1 MTNKPNTFYRLFSV
15 LFFLAIAYPGIAS
28 ITNNPEVSLEKRWLA
43 KLPDLPSD
51 FESLRKFPNLFE
63 RYFRDHMGSRNWLVK
78 QYSRALLSLNTSPK
92 NRVVLGKNN
101 WLFYADERTIQDYQ
115 NTELFTEEQLQI
127 WGDSLVARHNA
138 LAERGIDYLFVI
150 APNKHTIY
158 GEYLPDY
165 IIKKQE
171 LSRYDQFTD
180 YLEKNTDVNFLD
192 LRPALLA
199 AKKHDLLYWERDT
212 HWNRVGAAVAQKAL
226 ASKLIEMGYS
236 IKLVASDYKNWRQ
249 THKRDQDLVGS
260 LGGVVEIETQGRSYD
275 LNDLPCKKSDSGDQT
290 WGKDNKRSTHVR
302 TSICPSQ
309 QKNLVM
315 FRDSFS
321 IAMTPFL
328 SNYFY
333 EAKYLWSL
341 PDEKTFI
348 HFINP
353 DTDIVIEERV
363 ERKLRYL
370 PGPHTWTMNL
380 DKLDHDTPPS
390 SSFADNQTI

>member
-28 ITNNPEVSLEKRWLA
+28 ITNNPEISLEKRWLA

-171 LSRYDQFTD
+171 LRNVNTSVLKDMV
-180 YLEKNTDVNFLD
+180 KNKVN
-192 LRPALLA
+192 
-199 AKKHDLLYWERDT
+199 
-212 HWNRVGAAVAQKAL
+212 
-226 ASKLIEMGYS
+226 
-236 IKLVASDYKNWRQ
+236 IK
-249 THKRDQDLVGS
+249 
-260 LGGVVEIETQGRSYD
+260 
-275 LNDLPCKKSDSGDQT
+275 
-290 WGKDNKRSTHVR
+290 
-302 TSICPSQ
+302 
-309 QKNLVM
+309 
-315 FRDSFS
+315 
-321 IAMTPFL
+321 
-328 SNYFY
+328 
-333 EAKYLWSL
+333 
-341 PDEKTFI
+341 
-348 HFINP
+348 
-353 DTDIVIEERV
+353 
-363 ERKLRYL
+363 
-370 PGPHTWTMNL
+370 
-380 DKLDHDTPPS
+380 
-390 SSFADNQTI
+390 